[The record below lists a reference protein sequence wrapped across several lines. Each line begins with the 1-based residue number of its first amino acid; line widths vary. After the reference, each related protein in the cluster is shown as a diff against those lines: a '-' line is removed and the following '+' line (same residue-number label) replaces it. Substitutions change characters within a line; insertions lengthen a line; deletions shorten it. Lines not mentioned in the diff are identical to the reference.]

1 VKSSIIKALIIA
13 LFLSFIS
20 IGGAGVNTYAQQKDG
35 DHKEKI
41 ETPGQ
46 KPLPKHKGGKRHKH
60 KHKKKHH
67 KKHKKHHKKH
77 HKHGKKN
84 KKNKDGKKNKNDK
97 K

>member
-1 VKSSIIKALIIA
+1 MKSSVIKALIIA

-20 IGGAGVNTYAQQKDG
+20 IGGGAVSTYAQQKDG
-35 DHKEKI
+35 DQKEKI
-41 ETPGQ
+41 KNPGE
-46 KPLPKHKGGKRHKH
+46 KPLPKHKGGKRHGH

-84 KKNKDGKKNKNDK
+84 KDDK